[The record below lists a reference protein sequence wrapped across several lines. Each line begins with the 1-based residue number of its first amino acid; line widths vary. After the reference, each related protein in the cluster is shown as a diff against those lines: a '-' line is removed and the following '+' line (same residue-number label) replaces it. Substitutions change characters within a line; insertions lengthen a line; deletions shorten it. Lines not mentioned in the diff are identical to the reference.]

1 MDNNFKN
8 TWCVNDTR
16 LYSHYE
22 ELFSNEQAILR
33 YAGIDKFDLN
43 NGIGIGVTLF
53 MQYCTHHCKG
63 CQNPSTWS
71 KDGGKQFDV
80 TVLNELFS
88 ALANNN
94 ITRLTLSG
102 GDPLDSLKLSTYIAT
117 EFKYLYPQKSLW
129 IYTGYKY
136 EEICNQPEYQEI
148 LRLCDVLVDGE
159 FQIENK
165 DLSLQF
171 RGSKNQRIIDI
182 KKTIESG
189 IIVLW
194 NMKYKGET
202 KK

>member
-8 TWCVNDTR
+8 TGRVGDTR
-16 LYSHYE
+16 PYSHHE
-22 ELFSNEQAILR
+22 ELFNNEQAILR

-53 MQYCTHHCKG
+53 TQYCTHHCKG

-71 KDGGKQFDV
+71 KDGGKQFDIDV
-80 TVLNELFS
+80 FNELFS
-88 ALANNN
+88 TLANDN

-102 GDPLDSLKLSTYIAT
+102 GDPLDSLELSTYIAR
-117 EFKYLYPQKSLW
+117 EFKCLYPQKSLW

-136 EEICNQPEYQEI
+136 EEICDQPKYQEI
-148 LRLCDVLVDGE
+148 LKLCDVLVDGE

-182 KKTIESG
+182 QKTTKARK
-189 IIVLW
+189 IVLW
-194 NMKYKGET
+194 KHEA
-202 KK
+202 